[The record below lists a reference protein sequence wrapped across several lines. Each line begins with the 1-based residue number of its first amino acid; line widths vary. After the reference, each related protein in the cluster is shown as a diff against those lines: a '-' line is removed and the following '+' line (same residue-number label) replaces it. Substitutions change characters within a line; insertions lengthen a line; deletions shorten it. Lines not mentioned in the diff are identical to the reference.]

1 MLSIVGKSGSGK
13 THLILR
19 LIEEI
24 KKRGYTIAIVK
35 HHAHGDFE
43 IDKEGK
49 DTWKF
54 YKGGADAVM
63 ISSPVKQAL
72 IRRTDGEESVRALY
86 ERYLRDYDIVI
97 TEGFNREGLPRI
109 VIADS
114 KEDLNHFS
122 HGEIIAV
129 VSRNEISGFRTV
141 SPEDV
146 VEIADIIISFE
157 KENR

>member
-13 THLILR
+13 THLIIR
-19 LIEEI
+19 LIEEL
-24 KKRGYTIAIVK
+24 KKRGFTVAVIK

-54 YKGGADAVM
+54 YNSGADAVM

-72 IRRTDGEESVRALY
+72 IRRVEGEESAKILY
-86 ERYLRDYDIVI
+86 ERYLKEYDVVL

-109 VIADS
+109 VVADS
-114 KEDLNHFS
+114 EDDLEHFS
-122 HGEIIAV
+122 HGEVLAV
-129 VSRNEISGFRTV
+129 VSRKEIKGYRTI
-141 SPEDV
+141 SPEDIS
-146 VEIADIIISFE
+146 EIADLILDFE
-157 KENR
+157 KKK